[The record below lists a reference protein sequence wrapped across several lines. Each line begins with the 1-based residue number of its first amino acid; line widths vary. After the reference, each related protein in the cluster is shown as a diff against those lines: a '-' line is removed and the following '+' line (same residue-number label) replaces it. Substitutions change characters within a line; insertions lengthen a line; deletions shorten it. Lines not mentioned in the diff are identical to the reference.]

1 MRGVGPSDWRLLGGL
16 FGEPTHVRRVLSP
29 GALEQ
34 GGHVQKQ
41 GKVRIIPKLLSSELA
56 PLESIKGAGSK
67 AIREISDAIQLRGA
81 HGSALDQALTWVGG
95 IDTPRDP
102 NS

>member
-1 MRGVGPSDWRLLGGL
+1 MRGVGPSDLRLLGGL
-16 FGEPTHVRRVLSP
+16 LGQPTHVRRELSP

-34 GGHVQKQ
+34 VGRAQNQ

-56 PLESIKGAGSK
+56 LLESIKGAGSK

-81 HGSALDQALTWVGG
+81 HGSAIDQAADMGRRH
-95 IDTPRDP
+95 PQAP
-102 NS
+102 